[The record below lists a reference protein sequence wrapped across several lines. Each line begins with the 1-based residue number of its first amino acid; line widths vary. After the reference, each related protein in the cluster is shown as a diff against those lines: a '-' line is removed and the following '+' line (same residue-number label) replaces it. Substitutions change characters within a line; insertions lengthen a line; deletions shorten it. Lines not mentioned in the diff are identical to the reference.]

1 MLALC
6 GQPYEVGAITAYFN
20 SGPLLPTFTLTQ
32 LGVQAWSVV
41 DVVIEEPLH
50 DKDSQSEGDAR
61 WRDYSD
67 TTKYSPD
74 FVLTNDAMQDVTYL
88 KLLLGGRFTGV

>member
-1 MLALC
+1 MC
-6 GQPYEVGAITAYFN
+6 GQPHKLSDVCLFFN
-20 SGPLLPTFTLTQ
+20 SMVVDPSLTP
-32 LGVQAWSVV
+32 VQAGMRVWSVV